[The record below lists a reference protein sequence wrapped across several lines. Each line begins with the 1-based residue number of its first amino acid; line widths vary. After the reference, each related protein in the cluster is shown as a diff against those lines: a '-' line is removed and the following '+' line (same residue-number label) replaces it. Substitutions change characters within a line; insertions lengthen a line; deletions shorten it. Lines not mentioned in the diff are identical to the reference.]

1 MLTDRRVADSLSTMS
16 KSPASKSTGL
26 DHVALAILDLL
37 RTNPTGL
44 DIEEIKAG
52 LTYGGTHTHV
62 DRRLRSLRKYYD
74 IPGKRSGG
82 RFIYTLGAKKTGQT
96 DSGAV
101 SGKLRAQVLDLAKGR
116 CQMCGKTIAED
127 GIKLQ
132 VDHKVPQDWG
142 GLTVLENL
150 WAICLDCNNGKQ
162 AHFASYDPDEMTA
175 LLKIESVHLR
185 IATFLKMHLNEDVDS
200 NVIEF
205 VANAKERQEDWQ
217 KRLRD
222 LRYPVIG
229 LKISTGRY
237 RTPQGFTRST
247 YRLENWRDLPD
258 NHRQLIRAWEKKA
271 NRPALIAKLGLKD
284 AQP

>member
-1 MLTDRRVADSLSTMS
+1 MP
-16 KSPASKSTGL
+16 KSPASRPKGL
-26 DHVALAILDLL
+26 DHVASEILNLL

-44 DIEEIKAG
+44 DIEQIKAG
-52 LTYGGTHTHV
+52 LTHGGTHTHV

-74 IPGKRSGG
+74 ILGRRSGR
-82 RFIYTLGAKKTGQT
+82 RFIYTLGAEKTGQT
-96 DSGAV
+96 DSGAI
-101 SGKLRAQVLDLAKGR
+101 SGKVRAQVLNVAKGR

-132 VDHKVPQDWG
+132 VDHKIPQDWG

-150 WAICLDCNNGKQ
+150 WAICLECNNGKQ
-162 AHFASYDPDEMTA
+162 AHFASYDRDEMTT
-175 LLKIESVHLR
+175 LLNIESVHLR

-229 LKISTGRY
+229 LKISAGRY

-247 YRLENWRDLPD
+247 YRLENWRELPED
-258 NHRQLIRAWEKKA
+258 HRQLIRAWEQKA
-271 NRPALIAKLGLKD
+271 NRPALIAKLGLKGS
-284 AQP
+284 QS